1 MNTELRSTVL
11 RALLAGSCAS
21 VLSAVVLAG
30 AGRREA
36 GSAAAPINAV
46 SHWYW
51 DREALYRKQVDV
63 KHTVVG
69 YATHH
74 LAAVFW
80 AMLLSAFLRSHPAM
94 NTRPRTVAACF
105 ATSAIACVVD
115 FKLTP
120 ERLTP
125 GYEHRLSRKA
135 LALTYLLFGV
145 GLALGT
151 LAFGVASAHTKRRRV
166 CTRAD
171 R

>member
-1 MNTELRSTVL
+1 MNTGIRHTVL

-21 VLSAVVLAG
+21 LLSAVALAV

-51 DREALYRKQVDV
+51 DREALHRQDVDLP
-63 KHTVVG
+63 HTVVG

-74 LAAVFW
+74 AASLFW
-80 AMLLSAFLRSHPAM
+80 AALLSAFLRSRPG
-94 NTRPRTVAACF
+94 TYTVPRTVAACF

-125 GYEHRLSRKA
+125 GYEHRLSPKS
-135 LALTYLLFGV
+135 LAVTYLLFGV
-145 GLALGT
+145 GLALGS
-151 LAFGVASAHTKRRRV
+151 LILGAGSSAAERRGRHH
-166 CTRAD
+166 
-171 R
+171 

>member
-1 MNTELRSTVL
+1 MNTGFQRTAL

-21 VLSAVVLAG
+21 LLSAAVLAA

-51 DREALYRKQVDV
+51 DREALHQQQADAQ
-63 KHTVVG
+63 HTAVG
-69 YATHH
+69 FATHH
-74 LAAVFW
+74 LASVFW
-80 AMLLSAFLRSHPAM
+80 AALLTAFLRSQPAM
-94 NTRPRTVAACF
+94 NTVPRTVAACF

-135 LALTYLLFGV
+135 LGLTYLLFGA
-145 GLALGT
+145 GLALGC
-151 LAFGVASAHTKRRRV
+151 LALGARQSGR
-166 CTRAD
+166 
-171 R
+171 